1 MRHVLFLTALALP
14 ITPLPGLADA
24 SVILGAT
31 AVQSGATHTI
41 SVTLRHG
48 DTGWAHYADGWSV
61 QLPDGTELGYRT
73 LHHPHVEEQPFTRS
87 LGGVNVPEGT
97 KRLVL
102 VPHDSVHGWGDP
114 FEITLGN

>member
-24 SVILGAT
+24 PAILRAT
-31 AVQSGATHTI
+31 AVQSGATLTI
-41 SVTLRHG
+41 SVTLRHA

-87 LGGVNVPEGT
+87 LGGVNIPDGT

-102 VPHDSVHGWGDP
+102 IPHDSVHGWGAP
-114 FEITLGN
+114 FEITLGD